1 MRPGRGPVPRR
12 RYGQFPTT
20 ADVGIWARGR
30 SPEALFEALGLGLY
44 ALLTDR
50 RTIRERE
57 ERRVAARAVDLPGLV
72 VGFLTELVVRQQ
84 VDGFLARRIQ
94 IDFAPG
100 PPASIDARLFGE
112 PFDPARHPAKVEVK
126 AITFHRLE
134 FDPARGRA
142 RVIVDI

>member
-1 MRPGRGPVPRR
+1 MPPGSRPVPRR

-30 SPEALFEALGLGLY
+30 SPEALFEGLGLGLY

-50 RTIRERE
+50 RTVRGRE
-57 ERRVAARAVDLPGLV
+57 ERRVRAEAADLPGLV

-84 VDGFLARRIQ
+84 VEGFLARRV
-94 IDFAPG
+94 DVTFAPG
-100 PPASIDARLFGE
+100 PPPSVEARLFGE

-126 AITFHRLE
+126 AITFHRLD

>member
-1 MRPGRGPVPRR
+1 MPPGSRPASRR

-30 SPEALFEALGLGLY
+30 SSEALFEALGLGLY

-50 RTIRERE
+50 RTVRARE
-57 ERRVAARAVDLPGLV
+57 ERRVTATAADLSGLV

-84 VDGFLARRIQ
+84 VEGFLARRIELA
-94 IDFAPG
+94 FTPG
-100 PPASIDARLFGE
+100 PPPSIDARLFGE
-112 PFDPARHPAKVEVK
+112 PFDPDRHPAKVEVK

>member
-1 MRPGRGPVPRR
+1 MPPGARPLLRR

-30 SPEALFEALGLGLY
+30 RPEVLFEGLGLGLY
-44 ALLTDR
+44 ALITDR
-50 RTIRERE
+50 RTVRDRE
-57 ERRVAARAVDLPGLV
+57 ERRVRAEAADLPGLV
-72 VGFLTELVVRQQ
+72 VGFLGELLVGQQ
-84 VDGFLARRIQ
+84 VEGFLARRIE
-94 IDFAPG
+94 ITFAPG
-100 PPASIDARLFGE
+100 PPPSVDARLFGE